1 MEIGIIILMAVVAI
15 GLFFLCRQ
23 LNCWYLKINERI
35 EIMYKMIKNQ
45 EKMINLLNE
54 VLETVKHEQ
63 PAN

>member
-1 MEIGIIILMAVVAI
+1 MEIGIIILMALVAI

-54 VLETVKHEQ
+54 VLETFKHEQ

>member
-1 MEIGIIILMAVVAI
+1 MEIGIIILMALVAI

-45 EKMINLLNE
+45 EKMINLLKE
-54 VLETVKHEQ
+54 TLETVKHEQ